1 MFTLTQ
7 TPGRTAFVN
16 EKELLFFS
24 GYSYLG
30 MNHEPAFIGLLQQGI
45 EMYGAIF
52 PSSRMSNTALDLY
65 EKTESQLS
73 SITQISNTVLLPSG
87 FTAGKASIETIIE
100 GSKIFQA
107 PFCHPAIRIGTNSNL
122 SFSNWASETVRN
134 INNNVYGTPPVLLSD
149 SVNQLTAEVYDFSF
163 LNEIQQNIICIIDDS
178 HGIGLIGN
186 NGAGVSSNLPR
197 KENIEYIITYSLSKA
212 LNIQAGA
219 ISCTNKNTAEK
230 IRKSSWYT
238 AVTPP
243 SPSMLFAFCNAA
255 SIYQQQREK
264 LNNLQKEFQK
274 LIVNKKEIRFHSE
287 LPVFILPEEM
297 DENYFSNNNII
308 ISSFGYPDPSGKKI
322 NRAVL
327 NALHTQED
335 LLEFVNVL

>member
-1 MFTLTQ
+1 M
-7 TPGRTAFVN
+7 
-16 EKELLFFS
+16 
-24 GYSYLG
+24 
-30 MNHEPAFIGLLQQGI
+30 
-45 EMYGAIF
+45 
-52 PSSRMSNTALDLY
+52 
-65 EKTESQLS
+65 
-73 SITQISNTVLLPSG
+73 
-87 FTAGKASIETIIE
+87 
-100 GSKIFQA
+100 
-107 PFCHPAIRIGTNSNL
+107 
-122 SFSNWASETVRN
+122 
-134 INNNVYGTPPVLLSD
+134 
-149 SVNQLTAEVYDFSF
+149 
-163 LNEIQQNIICIIDDS
+163 IQQNIICIIDDS